1 MINQKD
7 HNKISWNIIDKM
19 FKNDYN
25 HLVNHHLTSYNN
37 FFSEKI
43 KNVMKD
49 NNPLILLKDLDEDL
63 NDYNLKCY
71 MYFGGKDGSKL
82 YYGKPILYDNDY
94 EHIMFPNEARLK
106 NKTYGFNIYY
116 DIDVEFIIRDS
127 SGEIIEKELNL
138 KNISLGMFPIM
149 LQSDL
154 CVLKNLTPQA
164 RYNSGECVNDKGGY
178 FIIDGKEK
186 VIVCQEQFA
195 NNAIYVKENVSEVY
209 SYGAEIRSVS
219 ENTSKPIRTTSV
231 RIVAPSSTKSN
242 NNIVVLIP
250 NVRSPIP
257 LFIVF
262 RALGVISDKEII
274 SYCLLNIEK
283 YSDYV
288 ELFVPSVHDAGHIFT
303 QENAIKYISTFT
315 KHKTIPS
322 TMDILM
328 NYFIPHMGEMHFTQ
342 KAMFLGH
349 MVFKLLRTMKNV
361 DKPTD
366 RDSFKYKRIETTG
379 SLMND
384 LFREYY
390 REMLTE
396 IRKRFD
402 KEYYFKEKGN
412 IYEGENYSDLIENN
426 YINFFKE
433 KGFIVQRGLMKAF
446 KGQWGSKAYTS
457 KEGIVQDLNRLS
469 FNAVISHCRKLNL
482 PLDPTAKVVAPRLL
496 HSSQY
501 GFIDPVDTPDGGHI
515 GLSQIHVD
523 FYSNIKFN
531 FYC

>member
-7 HNKISWNIIDKM
+7 HNKISWNIIDNM

-25 HLVNHHLTSYNN
+25 QLVNHHLTSYNN

-49 NNPLILLKDLDEDL
+49 NNPLTIFKDFDKDPKV

-71 MYFGGKDGSKL
+71 MFLGGKDGSKI
-82 YYGKPILYDNDY
+82 YYGKPILYDNEN
-94 EHIMFPNEARLK
+94 EHVMFPNEARLR

-116 DIDVEFIIRDS
+116 DIDVEFEIRVD
-127 SGEIIEKELNL
+127 GNINRKEMTL
-138 KNISLGMFPIM
+138 KKISLGTFPIM
-149 LQSDL
+149 LQSNM
-154 CVLKNLTPQA
+154 CILKQLTPQG
-164 RYNSGECVNDKGGY
+164 RYYSGECINDKGGY

-195 NNAIYVKENVSEVY
+195 NNAIYVKENVSDEY
-209 SYGAEIRSVS
+209 SFGAEIRSVS

-231 RIVAPSSTKSN
+231 RIVKPSSTRSN
-242 NNIVVLIP
+242 NQIVVLIP

-262 RALGVISDKEII
+262 RALGVISDKDII

-283 YSDYV
+283 FHDYL
-288 ELFVPSVHDAGHIFT
+288 ELFLPSVHDAGHIFT

-328 NYFIPHMGEMHFTQ
+328 NYFIPHMGELHFTQ
-342 KAMFLGH
+342 KAFFLGH
-349 MVFKLLRTMKNV
+349 MVFKLLRVMKNV

-366 RDSFKYKRIETTG
+366 RDSFRYKRIETTG

-396 IRKRFD
+396 ITKDLIKNIISKKKVTFM
-402 KEYYFKEKGN
+402 KEK
-412 IYEGENYSDLIENN
+412 I
-426 YINFFKE
+426 F
-433 KGFIVQRGLMKAF
+433 
-446 KGQWGSKAYTS
+446 
-457 KEGIVQDLNRLS
+457 
-469 FNAVISHCRKLNL
+469 
-482 PLDPTAKVVAPRLL
+482 
-496 HSSQY
+496 
-501 GFIDPVDTPDGGHI
+501 
-515 GLSQIHVD
+515 QI
-523 FYSNIKFN
+523 
-531 FYC
+531 